1 MDEQFARQLRQGLY
15 GTSNRAIG
23 GLLGMPVDMTNYALS
38 LLGTNINKPIG
49 GSEWL
54 NEMMSRYGMVPEER
68 YPLAERMSLLAMT
81 PTPVV
86 KRIP

>member
-1 MDEQFARQLRQGLY
+1 MDEQFARQLSRGLY

-23 GLLGMPVDMTNYALS
+23 GLLGMPVDMTNYALG

-54 NEMMSRYGMVPEER
+54 NDLMAQYGLIPQDR
-68 YPLAERMSLLAMT
+68 YPLAERMALLTMT
-81 PTPVV
+81 PTPKV
-86 KRIP
+86 RTP